1 MTERWGVASDRVD
14 AHAVRGVPNGAV
26 AQTRPPDGGIA
37 DSGDALAGRDQ
48 AEQERARHDRST
60 EFPVSME
67 AAVGEKLRVVPTDP
81 KRSAWAGYD
90 VLASAGRAGRLGPGR
105 GAELA
110 RMECAEGAWCLKKR
124 RRLGWELIIESA
136 DGRHVGRYSGR
147 RWLPGGTISLTDA
160 TQVDLRRSLNGGW
173 KLQTTDARQ
182 RLVDIRRSHRLLMT
196 LTIRSLPAET
206 VEARLVILTAC
217 AVVMLERM
225 APPVDFVGGV
235 GG

>member
-1 MTERWGVASDRVD
+1 MGSSERSGRRTCRPGSTERCSRTDSAARRGDRRFG
-14 AHAVRGVPNGAV
+14 HAF
-26 AQTRPPDGGIA
+26 
-37 DSGDALAGRDQ
+37 AGRDRP
-48 AEQERARHDRST
+48 EQERARHDRST
-60 EFPVSME
+60 DFPVSME
-67 AAVGEKLRVVPTDP
+67 AVVGERLRVVPIDP

-90 VLASAGRAGRLGPGR
+90 VLASAGRAGWLGPGG

-124 RRLGWELIIESA
+124 RRLGWELLIESA
-136 DGRHVGRYSGR
+136 DGQHVGWYSGR
-147 RWLPGGTISLTDA
+147 RWLPGGTISLTDG

-225 APPVDFVGGV
+225 APPVLELGSGGL
-235 GG
+235 G